1 MDGLR
6 TNVHN
11 IRVSK
16 SSESGRR
23 RSAGISSVMPDF
35 LESAAAQWVITLA
48 MLAALVAV
56 GVYAVQRARQA
67 IQDRGPTPSDLLS
80 DFRELHSRGTLSD
93 EEYKTIKTT
102 LAPSLQKQQRKPK
115 QDNRPKDEMESPS

>member
-1 MDGLR
+1 
-6 TNVHN
+6 
-11 IRVSK
+11 
-16 SSESGRR
+16 
-23 RSAGISSVMPDF
+23 MPDF